1 MQHPS
6 SAVEAFESIQNL
18 TQDATLVDRR
28 LGLGV
33 CLGGDRAGCSRFQ
46 VFGTYFGELDVF
58 NATIKTALLCRLPE
72 PAAETVS
79 AVDWLTSLQL
89 LADSPLREEVPPF
102 KKTTANFYATSVTSP
117 EAFSHPALNNFFQY
131 VIHDSSEYRTSWF
144 SIINLHGGPDS
155 QIGQRSSCLSVPRDA
170 LWVAQHFGHA
180 ENGVEFPEDG
190 IRFVQGLR
198 NAMTRH
204 MPRHG
209 ACLSY
214 VDPEMPADEAHK
226 MVSRVIC
233 SFPLSCVGIRTDTDG
248 HKYYG
253 EDATI
258 KLKRIKAEIDAG
270 NTFCSPQ
277 SI

>member
-72 PAAETVS
+72 PAAETIS
-79 AVDWLTSLQL
+79 AVDWLASLQL

-117 EAFSHPALNNFFQY
+117 EAFSRRALEDFFQY

-180 ENGVEFPEDG
+180 QDGVEFPEDG

-198 NAMTRH
+198 SAMIKH

-214 VDPEMPADEAHK
+214 VDPQMPVDEALK
-226 MVSRVIC
+226 MVSRHVC
-233 SFPLSCVGIRTDTDG
+233 YFSGPLS
-248 HKYYG
+248 
-253 EDATI
+253 
-258 KLKRIKAEIDAG
+258 
-270 NTFCSPQ
+270 
-277 SI
+277 